1 MRLPLLLA
9 GIVSAAAAGVSA
21 GAGTAAAQAAAQVP
35 AQAAAHAAA
44 QTPTQVSAHASAQ
57 APAGIARFPLPG
69 SPLDLTGPARSAFY
83 LGDVGRRAALFGD
96 ETGGF
101 EAWTW
106 PIKLVRDLSFSFRI
120 PDYDD
125 PIDAGRVARRVIV
138 HPGYKTIVYSHPS
151 FTVRAH
157 VMAALD
163 EPGALILLDVETVR
177 PLEITVHMH
186 ADFNLAWPGG
196 FGGQHIGWDAAHHGF
211 LLTQGGVWAINGV
224 VASPAATSGTLHAS
238 HDAPAFGSQFRMAID
253 TAMART
259 HYLPIVIAGGI
270 MPQDS
275 VWAIAARLLAGAE
288 HQFALKAAHERA
300 VTDSLVSIES
310 PDPAFDRAFEWA
322 KLSLDRQ
329 RVCNPDLGCGLVAG
343 YGKAGAGN
351 FRPGFGWYFGGDA
364 AINSFAM
371 DGLGQFDL
379 VREGLTFLGRYQR
392 ADGKIPH
399 EISHSAGRLPW
410 WTDYPYTWYHG
421 DTTPY
426 WILAC
431 AEYWR
436 ASGDRA
442 WIDSVWPKLMLAYRW
457 SKATDTDGDG
467 LMENPPSG
475 AGAIEVGNLG
485 DSLHTDIYLAG
496 VWVSALDGL
505 SDLARERGD
514 QSLVTELA
522 ALHDRAKKSLEQR
535 FWMERS
541 GRYAFA
547 LLRNGPGKI
556 TLNDALTVW
565 PATAIAFGQ
574 LDPER
579 SRRMMAQ
586 VAGADV
592 TTDWGVRTLDRRHP
606 LYEALHYNN
615 GAVWPFVT
623 GFAAWAD
630 YETRRA
636 WAGYDLV
643 RDIARTGDDF
653 ALGVQPELM
662 SGAFYDP
669 LDTAMPDQFF
679 STSMLVTPTLR
690 GLVGFRAEAARC
702 RVTLSPQLPA
712 GWDRLTVRRLETGCG
727 KLEMAI
733 RRSPGRMQMTL
744 RRTGGGRP
752 VTATLSPSLPL
763 GATIEGV
770 TVNGRAVAHRA
781 VATPHDVSPEFE
793 VTVSDSAA
801 IEIAYRGGAE
811 LVPEETRPAPGDPT
825 RGLRLVDWRREG
837 GRFVATVEGAGE
849 QRFRVRSGL
858 ALTAVSGGRI
868 EGRDGEFI
876 TVLVSLSPAGERRDV
891 VLAGS

>member
-1 MRLPLLLA
+1 MRAGPLVTALA
-9 GIVSAAAAGVSA
+9 FAAGAAAA
-21 GAGTAAAQAAAQVP
+21 AAAQA
-35 AQAAAHAAA
+35 
-44 QTPTQVSAHASAQ
+44 PT
-57 APAGIARFPLPG
+57 GIPKFPLPA
-69 SPLDLTGPARSAFY
+69 SPLDLVGPARPGVY
-83 LGDVGRRAALFGD
+83 LADVGHRAALFGD

-106 PIKLVRDLSFSFRI
+106 PVKLVRDLSFSFKI
-120 PDYDD
+120 PDYDE
-125 PIDAGRVARRVIV
+125 PIEAATVARRVIV
-138 HPGYKTIVYSHPS
+138 HPGYKTIVYSHPT

-157 VMAALD
+157 VIAALD

-177 PLEITVHMH
+177 PLEVIVRMH

-196 FGGQHIGWDAAHHGF
+196 FGGQHIGWDASHRGF

-224 VASPAATSGTLHAS
+224 VASPAATSATSHAA

-253 TAMART
+253 AGVART
-259 HYLPIVIAGGI
+259 HYLPIVIAGGV

-275 VWAIAARLLAGAE
+275 VWAVADRLLATAR
-288 HQFALKAAHERA
+288 QQVDVKVAHDRG

-371 DGLGQFDL
+371 DALGQFDL
-379 VREGLTFLGRYQR
+379 VREGLAFLGRYQR

-399 EISHSAGRLPW
+399 EISHSAARLPW

-421 DTTPY
+421 DTTPF

-442 WIDSVWPKLMLAYRW
+442 WIDAMWDKVLLAYRW
-457 SKATDTDGDG
+457 SKQSDTDGDG
-467 LMENPPSG
+467 LMENPTAG
-475 AGAIEVGNLG
+475 VGAIEVGNLG
-485 DSLHTDIYLAG
+485 DRLHTDIYLAG

-505 SDLARERGD
+505 RDLARERGD
-514 QSLVTELA
+514 QALVTELTQ
-522 ALHDRAKKSLEQR
+522 LQSRAQASLEQR

-547 LLRNGPGKI
+547 LLEDGPGRI

-574 LDPER
+574 LDAER
-579 SRRMMAQ
+579 SRRMLTQ
-586 VAGADV
+586 VAGDNV
-592 TTDWGVRTLDRRHP
+592 TTDWGVRTLDRTHS
-606 LYEALHYNN
+606 LYEPLHYNN

-623 GFAAWAD
+623 GFAAWAH
-630 YETRRA
+630 YQTRRA
-636 WAGYDLV
+636 WAAYDLV
-643 RDIARTGDDF
+643 RAIARTGDDF

-662 SGAFYDP
+662 SAAFYRP

-679 STSMLVTPTLR
+679 STSMLVAPTLR
-690 GLVGFRAEAARC
+690 GLLGFRAVASRC

-712 GWDRLTVRRLETGCG
+712 DWDWLTVRRLNTGCG
-727 KLEMAI
+727 KLDVAI
-733 RRSPGRMQMTL
+733 RREAGRLVLAL
-744 RRTGGGRP
+744 RRQGGSRP
-752 VTATLSPSLPL
+752 VVAALQPSLPL

-770 TVNGRAVAHRA
+770 LVNGRATEYRTL
-781 VATPHDVSPEFE
+781 ATPHDVSPDFE
-793 VTVSDSAA
+793 TTVTDSAS
-801 IEIAYRGGAE
+801 IEIRFRGGAE
-811 LVPEETRPAPGDPT
+811 LVPQQTRPDPGDAS
-825 RGLRLVDWRREG
+825 RGLRLLDWRLEQ
-837 GRFVATVEGAGE
+837 GRFVATVEGSGDH
-849 QRFRVRSGL
+849 RFRVRSPL
-858 ALTAVSGGRI
+858 ALRVVEGGRLESRAGSFLTVAVSLGSA
-868 EGRDGEFI
+868 
-876 TVLVSLSPAGERRDV
+876 VQRRRV
-891 VLAGS
+891 MLAQ

>member
-1 MRLPLLLA
+1 MRVPLLVIALVFA
-9 GIVSAAAAGVSA
+9 ASASA
-21 GAGTAAAQAAAQVP
+21 
-35 AQAAAHAAA
+35 
-44 QTPTQVSAHASAQ
+44 AQ
-57 APAGIARFPLPG
+57 APAGIPKFPLPD
-69 SPLDLTGPARSAFY
+69 SPLDLAGPARSGVY

-120 PDYDD
+120 PDYDE
-125 PIDAGRVARRVIV
+125 PIDAARVARRVIV
-138 HPGYKTIVYSHPS
+138 HPGYKTIVYSHPA

-157 VMAALD
+157 IMAALD

-177 PLEITVHMH
+177 PLEVIVRLH

-224 VASPAATSGTLHAS
+224 VASPAATSGTSHAA
-238 HDAPAFGSQFRMAID
+238 HDAPAFGSQFRMTID

-259 HYLPIVIAGGI
+259 SYLPIVIAGGV

-275 VWAIAARLLAGAE
+275 VWAVADRILASARE
-288 HQFALKAAHERA
+288 QVEMKVAHDRA
-300 VTDSLVSIES
+300 VTDSLVSIET
-310 PDPAFDRAFEWA
+310 PDPAFNRAFEWA

-329 RVCNPDLGCGLVAG
+329 LVCNPDLGCGLVAG
-343 YGKAGAGN
+343 YGKAGPGN

-371 DGLGQFDL
+371 DALGQFDL
-379 VREGLTFLGRYQR
+379 VRQGLAFLGQYQR

-399 EISHSAGRLPW
+399 EISHAAGRLPW

-442 WIDSVWPKLMLAYRW
+442 FIDTMWSKLLLAYRW
-457 SKATDTDGDG
+457 SKQSDTDGDG
-467 LMENPPSG
+467 LMENPTSG

-485 DSLHTDIYLAG
+485 DRLHTDIYLAG

-505 SDLARERGD
+505 RDLARERGD
-514 QSLVTELA
+514 QALVGELTG
-522 ALHDRAKKSLEQR
+522 LHDRAKASLEQR
-535 FWMERS
+535 FWMEQS

-547 LLRNGPGKI
+547 LLDDGPGK
-556 TLNDALTVW
+556 TSLNDALTVW

-574 LDPER
+574 LDAER
-579 SRRMMAQ
+579 SRRMLMQ
-586 VAGADV
+586 VSGDNV
-592 TTDWGVRTLDRRHP
+592 TTDWGVRTLDRTHP
-606 LYEALHYNN
+606 LYEPLHYNN

-623 GFAAWAD
+623 GFAAWAH
-630 YETRRA
+630 YQTRRA

-662 SGAFYDP
+662 SAAFYDP

-690 GLVGFRAEAARC
+690 GLVGFRADASSC
-702 RVTLSPQLPA
+702 RVTLAPQLPA
-712 GWDRLTVRRLETGCG
+712 DWDRLTVRRLNAGCG
-727 KLEMAI
+727 KLDAAI
-733 RRSPGRMQMTL
+733 RREDGRLLISL
-744 RRTGGGRP
+744 RRHGGTRP
-752 VTATLSPSLPL
+752 ATVALEPSLPL
-763 GATIEGV
+763 GAVIERV
-770 TVNGRAVAHRA
+770 TVNGHATKYRTVG
-781 VATPHDVSPEFE
+781 TPHDVSPSFE
-793 VTVSDSAA
+793 TTVTDSVS
-801 IEIAYRGGAE
+801 IEIRFRGGAE
-811 LVPEETRPAPGDPT
+811 LVPQQTRPEPGDPS
-825 RGLRLVDWRREG
+825 RGLRLLDWRQEK
-837 GRFVATVEGAGE
+837 GRYVVTVEGSGE
-849 QRFRVRSGL
+849 QRFRIRSPL
-858 ALTAVSGGRI
+858 ALRVVEGGRLEGRTGSFLAVAVSLGPQ
-868 EGRDGEFI
+868 
-876 TVLVSLSPAGERRDV
+876 VERRRV
-891 VLAGS
+891 VLAQ